1 MRTRGWEGNKPR
13 RHTDRKAGGKG
24 PGGPLYRLATLVK
37 ADARTCIRSV
47 YEIALHQIHVQ
58 CSGEVQ
64 IFFRFDTL
72 ENHGKAKL
80 VGHFNDVPEHG
91 SRCSVAAPMRP
102 EELPA
107 DFEEV

>member
-80 VGHFNDVPEHG
+80 VAQNLHLCTLGIVMLGGPLERGRRFPV
-91 SRCSVAAPMRP
+91 
-102 EELPA
+102 
-107 DFEEV
+107 